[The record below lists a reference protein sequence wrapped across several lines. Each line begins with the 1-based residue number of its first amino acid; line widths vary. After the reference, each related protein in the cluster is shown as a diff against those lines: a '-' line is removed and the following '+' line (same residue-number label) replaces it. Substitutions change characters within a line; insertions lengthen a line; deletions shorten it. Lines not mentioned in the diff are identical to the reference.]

1 MNNKTILV
9 TTALVLA
16 LSAVSCGNDDVENS
30 ANITYQ
36 ETTSTTTTEEKEEE
50 TTVENSAS
58 ITYEETTDTTIV
70 EEEKEEETTAE
81 EISDVETV
89 EMPDVTNM
97 HSGLAK
103 DQLAVLGL
111 ECEIRETENI
121 EITPDYVISTE
132 PEAGTEVQKGET
144 VVLYVSTGID
154 AIGVDNDDIS
164 VDNYVGMIA
173 NDAVAFAEY
182 AGLKPVIEFKE
193 SPEEKGNVIEQS
205 IETGSTVDVGTEIIF
220 YVSN

>member
-1 MNNKTILV
+1 MNNKAIMV
-9 TTALVLA
+9 TTALILA

-36 ETTSTTTTEEKEEE
+36 ETTSTTTT
-50 TTVENSAS
+50 
-58 ITYEETTDTTIV
+58 
-70 EEEKEEETTAE
+70 EEKEEETTAE

-154 AIGVDNDDIS
+154 AIGVDN
-164 VDNYVGMIA
+164 YVGMIA